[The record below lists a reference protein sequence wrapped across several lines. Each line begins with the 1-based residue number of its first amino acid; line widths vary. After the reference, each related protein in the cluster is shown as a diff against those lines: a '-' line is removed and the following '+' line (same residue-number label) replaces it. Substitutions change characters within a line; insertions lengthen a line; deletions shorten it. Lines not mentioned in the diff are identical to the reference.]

1 MPPEEPHGGESV
13 ELRAFRGTRRT
24 AVYRDHVLG
33 ADAFRRIVGAAQRK
47 RLPLLSSLERRG
59 AQELDKE
66 GARRLAHELTRLRR
80 SAEILEL
87 DEDVTAL
94 AEVARWCAR
103 AGGSAWLRIVW
114 LSS

>member
-66 GARRLAHELTRLRR
+66 GARRLAHELTRLVILRGKGEAELGHGFCGTGR
-80 SAEILEL
+80 S
-87 DEDVTAL
+87 
-94 AEVARWCAR
+94 WP
-103 AGGSAWLRIVW
+103 
-114 LSS
+114 